1 MQGTQNNQIILKKKF
16 GGLTLPNCK
25 TYFEPTL
32 IKKVQY
38 WHKDRYTD
46 QSDLIEG
53 PEISSCIYDK
63 QIFSQGCQDNWRGE
77 NGVFNNVAGTTVY
90 THAKNKTKINPSLTA
105 TSHLILKNNSKWITD
120 INVRARTIKLLKEI

>member
-46 QSDLIEG
+46 QWDLIEG
-53 PEISSCIYDK
+53 PEISLHTYD
-63 QIFSQGCQDNWRGE
+63 QLIFHK
-77 NGVFNNVAGTTVY
+77 GVREIQLQYSLFN
-90 THAKNKTKINPSLTA
+90 K
-105 TSHLILKNNSKWITD
+105 
-120 INVRARTIKLLKEI
+120 